1 MQLHLEQIAEAT
13 PNGRVA
19 LVIMDNAGWHQ
30 NGLVDGL
37 NNVVIMKLPPY
48 SPELN
53 SIEQVWSWMRQH
65 ALANR
70 SFLNYEEIVEQVS
83 KAWNQFRSNLNRV
96 KMMCNRDW
104 IRLTS

>member
-83 KAWNQFRSNLNRV
+83 KAWNKFRSNLNRV
-96 KMMCNRDW
+96 KRMCNRDW
-104 IRLTS
+104 IELTS

>member
-19 LVIMDNAGWHQ
+19 LVIMDCAGWHQ

-96 KMMCNRDW
+96 KTMCYRDW
-104 IRLTS
+104 IKLNS